1 MKDYIAPE
9 FERIIMLPTEEIA
22 YPSDYIS
29 EDTDD
34 F

>member
-1 MKDYIAPE
+1 MKEYIAPDLE
-9 FERIIMLPTEEIA
+9 KIAMMPTEEIA